1 MDSTLLITVLSIIF
15 GSSVVT
21 TILNRIF
28 TKRDRKNEE
37 KSGIKEALRLLMKTR
52 VRDLCL
58 KYIDQGWIYADE
70 YDDLQ
75 KMWHCYHDHDKL
87 DGNGFLNH
95 LMEEV
100 DKLDIRGIRK
110 ETNKK

>member
-1 MDSTLLITVLSIIF
+1 MDSTLIITILSIVF
-15 GSSVVT
+15 GSSVIT

-28 TKRDRKNEE
+28 VKRDRKAEDA
-37 KSGIKEALRLLMKTR
+37 SGMKEALRLLMKTR
-52 VRDLCL
+52 VRDLCI
-58 KYIDQGWIYADE
+58 KYIDQGWVYADE
-70 YDDLQ
+70 YEDLN

-100 DKLDIRGIRK
+100 DRLDIRGIRK
-110 ETNKK
+110 VISK